1 MEEMPAERSL
11 YRTLERVGKYFPV
24 LLDRHQNLVAKHGL
38 VDPNQLINLTLT
50 TVYPKNR
57 FKFTVL
63 SNVSPQILSIL
74 GDFVWKYEDKTPDL
88 RW

>member
-1 MEEMPAERSL
+1 
-11 YRTLERVGKYFPV
+11 
-24 LLDRHQNLVAKHGL
+24 
-38 VDPNQLINLTLT
+38 LTLT

-74 GDFVWKYEDKTPDL
+74 GDFEIQRISKP
-88 RW
+88 